1 MPARRIGKWVK
12 KMTRL
17 EQDEVVLGCYTNYDT
32 VHVVTINKGVFSI
45 HGIAPSEMPE
55 GMRVLCA
62 ASSKSDEM
70 LAGMA
75 RKLMEYKP

>member
-1 MPARRIGKWVK
+1 
-12 KMTRL
+12 MTRL

-45 HGIAPSEMPE
+45 HHIFPREMPDD
-55 GMRVLCA
+55 MRVLCT

>member
-1 MPARRIGKWVK
+1 MPVKRIGKWVK

-17 EQDEVVLGCYTNYDT
+17 EQNEIVLGCYTNYDT
-32 VHVVTINKGVFSI
+32 VHVVTINKGAYRI
-45 HGIAPSEMPE
+45 HHILHSEMPE

-75 RKLMEYKP
+75 RKLMEYKQ